1 MRAGLWGGDDG
12 GGSGVGRG
20 RGEGRGREAYGGEF
34 VSVAGEDDDADAEV
48 GFRAVHGGEDEGAL
62 AQEAAPGVGCAEA
75 PVLCKRHGAGDDFP
89 VHGGWFGGGEV
100 GEEGSELLGAEDGG
114 VGVGFGVGAVGAG
127 VEKEEGGGSAGEGEV
142 GCVGACWGGGW
153 SGRVDGD
160 VVVEERVLCC
170 RERSRGVASGPV
182 VCDFM
187 VVKSMEPGKVGEVG
201 QGP

>member
-1 MRAGLWGGDDG
+1 MRAGLWGGNDG
-12 GGSGVGRG
+12 GGSGVGR
-20 RGEGRGREAYGGEF
+20 GRGREAYGGEF

-75 PVLCKRHGAGDDFP
+75 PVLCKRHGAGDEFP